1 MKKQVWLSKISL
13 TCVYNLDRYLYR
25 VFSKVKFL
33 KTNPFRS
40 FPSAGCGLK
49 EMING
54 GEIRVILIR
63 I

>member
-1 MKKQVWLSKISL
+1 M
-13 TCVYNLDRYLYR
+13 YYLDRYLYR

-33 KTNPFRS
+33 KTNPFGS